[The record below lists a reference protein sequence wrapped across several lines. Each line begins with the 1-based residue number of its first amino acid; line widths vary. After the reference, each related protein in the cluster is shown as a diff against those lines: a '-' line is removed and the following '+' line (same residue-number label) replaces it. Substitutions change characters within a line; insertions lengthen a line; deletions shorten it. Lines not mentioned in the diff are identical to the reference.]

1 MRGRKGSGQG
11 WYLHNR
17 AGRLVLVYRDA
28 DGCWRQHRI
37 PGEIR
42 GERAAENYAKVF
54 LRGLR
59 DAVVEPEVQE
69 PKVEQTLGELVKQWL
84 EMRERLV
91 LAGKI
96 RPATLKQDRG
106 CWKTHLEPVF
116 GDLAVSS
123 ISADK
128 VREFVIDLSTRRAAF
143 TTRNVTSTLKT
154 IFDDI
159 EPWQPTPLRNPVRS
173 KSVVGVLPKPRTV
186 AGIKLRVVV
195 PQVALVALL
204 TSEKVE
210 VEHKV
215 RYVLAVTS
223 GMRDGELHG
232 LQVGDVKLEGQP
244 VLSISKSMALVS
256 MTKRPGMQEP
266 KTEHGHRD
274 LPLHPVAAAALG
286 WWLKTGWAR
295 CVGRDPSKTDPVFPN
310 FEGKPHRPRSS
321 DELRADLALAG
332 QEQTFKG
339 QAITF
344 HALRRCFSTYISR
357 HPSASMV
364 KAELMG
370 HAGETVASMH
380 YDGELDDVKRA
391 VICSIDLPVTLADLI
406 GKDNV
411 DAREAAAE

>member
-1 MRGRKGSGQG
+1 MRGKKGSGQG

-17 AGRLVLVYRDA
+17 CGRLVLVYRDS
-28 DGCWRQHRI
+28 DGEWRQHRI
-37 PGEIR
+37 PKEIR
-42 GERAAENYAKVF
+42 GDRAAENYAKVF

-59 DAVVEPEVQE
+59 DAAVASDIPEPSVEL
-69 PKVEQTLGELVKQWL
+69 TLGELVTRWL

-91 LAGKI
+91 VAGKI

-106 CWKTHLEPVF
+106 VWKTHLEPVF
-116 GDLAVSS
+116 GHLAVSS
-123 ISADK
+123 ISADM
-128 VREFVIDLSTRRAAF
+128 VREFAIDMSTKRAAF
-143 TTRNVTSTLKT
+143 TARNIVSTLKT

-159 EPWQPTPLRNPVRS
+159 EPWLPTPLRNPVRS
-173 KSVVGVLPKPRTV
+173 KSVVGVLPKARTV

-195 PQVALVALL
+195 PHAALVSLF
-204 TSEKVE
+204 TSEKVA
-210 VEHKV
+210 VEHKI

-223 GMRDGELHG
+223 GIRDGELHG

-244 VLSISKSMALVS
+244 VLSITKSMALVS
-256 MTKRPGMQEP
+256 MTKRPGMQAP
-266 KTEHGHRD
+266 KTEHGLRD
-274 LPLHPVAAAALG
+274 LPLHPVATAALG

-295 CVGRDPSKTDPVFPN
+295 YVGRDPSKTDPVFPN
-310 FEGKPHRPRSS
+310 FEGTPHRPRSS

-357 HPSASMV
+357 HPSAPMV

-380 YDGELDDVKRA
+380 YDGELDDLKRA

-411 DAREAAAE
+411 SGQDAAAE